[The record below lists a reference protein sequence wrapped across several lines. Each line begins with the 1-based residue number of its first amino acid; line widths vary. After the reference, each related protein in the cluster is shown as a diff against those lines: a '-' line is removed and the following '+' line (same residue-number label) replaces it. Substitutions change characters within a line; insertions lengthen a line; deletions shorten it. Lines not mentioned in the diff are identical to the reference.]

1 MSGYYIA
8 GINGSGS
15 STDIIG
21 WTTANYR
28 KMLNQRLYNA
38 LPIQLQAIAYS
49 TPYYS
54 RHIKYEEPTD

>member
-38 LPIQLQAIAYS
+38 LPIQL
-49 TPYYS
+49 
-54 RHIKYEEPTD
+54 